1 MARVEQAR
9 KNIKYS
15 TIAYILKITLQ
26 FVVRLVF
33 VKSLPIEYLG
43 INGLLSN
50 FLSMLSLAE
59 LGVGPAI
66 IYSLY
71 QPLAKK
77 DTATIKALIA
87 LFKKA
92 YTAIGLF
99 IIGTGICL
107 LPWLDWFIKG
117 NTVTDIHWFYLV
129 FLLNTGISYFYSYK
143 RNLLISDQKQYIN
156 SIYQSSG
163 QIALA
168 VLQIMFYLYIQA
180 I

>member
-1 MARVEQAR
+1 M
-9 KNIKYS
+9 
-15 TIAYILKITLQ
+15 
-26 FVVRLVF
+26 
-33 VKSLPIEYLG
+33 
-43 INGLLSN
+43 
-50 FLSMLSLAE
+50 
-59 LGVGPAI
+59 
-66 IYSLY
+66 
-71 QPLAKK
+71 
-77 DTATIKALIA
+77 IA

-168 VLQIMFYLYIQA
+168 VLQIMFLLVYPSYLIYIILMLLEQ
-180 I
+180 

>member
-1 MARVEQAR
+1 
-9 KNIKYS
+9 
-15 TIAYILKITLQ
+15 
-26 FVVRLVF
+26 
-33 VKSLPIEYLG
+33 
-43 INGLLSN
+43 
-50 FLSMLSLAE
+50 MLSLAE

-143 RNLLISDQKQYIN
+143 RNLLIADQKQYIN

>member
-92 YTAIGLF
+92 YTVLLV
-99 IIGTGICL
+99 CL
-107 LPWLDWFIKG
+107 LLVLVSACCHGWTGLLKAILLQTYTGFI
-117 NTVTDIHWFYLV
+117 L
-129 FLLNTGISYFYSYK
+129 YFYS
-143 RNLLISDQKQYIN
+143 IQVSVIFIHIN
-156 SIYQSSG
+156 EIY
-163 QIALA
+163 
-168 VLQIMFYLYIQA
+168 
-180 I
+180 

>member
-1 MARVEQAR
+1 MNGESENRQW

-107 LPWLDWFIKG
+107 LPWLDWFIKRQYCYRH
-117 NTVTDIHWFYLV
+117 TLV
-129 FLLNTGISYFYSYK
+129 LSCIFTQYRYQLFLFI
-143 RNLLISDQKQYIN
+143 
-156 SIYQSSG
+156 
-163 QIALA
+163 
-168 VLQIMFYLYIQA
+168 
-180 I
+180 

>member
-99 IIGTGICL
+99 IIGTGICRHGWTGL
-107 LPWLDWFIKG
+107 LKAILLQTYTGFI
-117 NTVTDIHWFYLV
+117 L
-129 FLLNTGISYFYSYK
+129 YFYS
-143 RNLLISDQKQYIN
+143 IQVSVIFIHIN
-156 SIYQSSG
+156 EIY
-163 QIALA
+163 
-168 VLQIMFYLYIQA
+168 
-180 I
+180 

>member
-1 MARVEQAR
+1 
-9 KNIKYS
+9 
-15 TIAYILKITLQ
+15 
-26 FVVRLVF
+26 
-33 VKSLPIEYLG
+33 
-43 INGLLSN
+43 
-50 FLSMLSLAE
+50 MLSLAE

-107 LPWLDWFIKG
+107 LHGWTGLLKAILLQTYTGFI
-117 NTVTDIHWFYLV
+117 L
-129 FLLNTGISYFYSYK
+129 YFYS
-143 RNLLISDQKQYIN
+143 
-156 SIYQSSG
+156 
-163 QIALA
+163 
-168 VLQIMFYLYIQA
+168 IQVSV
-180 I
+180 ILFI

>member
-129 FLLNTGISYFYSYK
+129 FFT
-143 RNLLISDQKQYIN
+143 QYR
-156 SIYQSSG
+156 YQLFLF
-163 QIALA
+163 I
-168 VLQIMFYLYIQA
+168 
-180 I
+180 